1 MKCEPFWPT
10 PRLPSL
16 LHPSRG
22 GLGPTLFPRLRR
34 RQRIRR
40 VLRAPGRGARGAR
53 PSRVSG
59 PAPPA
64 RSAPPRPAPPRTRVG
79 AGCWRLPDAGTPQP
93 SPRATA
99 AASARP
105 GGPSSAAGSPR
116 CPRLQSGG
124 AQSERLVPEPG
135 GGRDAE
141 LCALSQ
147 PHDPEHVGPGEEG
160 APRLHL
166 EPQWPRHDPLLLC
179 QRGHLAERHQPA
191 VSAPSALPPSV
202 NARKVC
208 FSAAAFP
215 RQLGASKGEIASCL
229 LAGLGASGGIVR
241 WRGRVIL
248 GGRKCPGGGEADRK
262 SFGRISGKL

>member
-22 GLGPTLFPRLRR
+22 GLGPTLVPQAPTPTADPAGAKSSGAGRPR
-34 RQRIRR
+34 
-40 VLRAPGRGARGAR
+40 GR
-53 PSRVSG
+53 PSLVSG
-59 PAPPA
+59 PSPRRAQ
-64 RSAPPRPAPPRTRVG
+64 PRPAPPRTRVG
-79 AGCWRLPDAGTPQP
+79 AGCWRRPAAGTPQP

-105 GGPSSAAGSPR
+105 GGPTSAAGSPR

-141 LCALSQ
+141 LCALSR
-147 PHDPEHVGPGEEG
+147 PHDPEHVGPREEG
-160 APRLHL
+160 IPRLHL
-166 EPQWPRHDPLLLC
+166 EPQWPRHDPLLFC

-191 VSAPSALPPSV
+191 VSAPRALPPSV

-229 LAGLGASGGIVR
+229 LAGLGASGGIVG

-248 GGRKCPGGGEADRK
+248 GGRKCPGGGEADR
-262 SFGRISGKL
+262 RILWENFW